1 MVGSDHLPTGKTVDG
16 RWPPRA
22 SQRASITSFFLPWS
36 SLVTKSL
43 VFEKNKLFPSRKRIH
58 LSYRGIDP
66 RYMGWMGGRGGVGWN
81 DFQIKRKIKG
91 SLVKFRNS
99 WRVHRVPGFRISG
112 GEAKR

>member
-1 MVGSDHLPTGKTVDG
+1 MVVG
-16 RWPPRA
+16 RHVLRSVRALLLSPLVVSRYEKPRF
-22 SQRASITSFFLPWS
+22 R
-36 SLVTKSL
+36 
-43 VFEKNKLFPSRKRIH
+43 KNKLFPSRKRIH

-66 RYMGWMGGRGGVGWN
+66 RYMGWMERGRGGVGWN